1 MHELSVVESMMAVVL
16 KHAEKNRASEV
27 SRVNLVL
34 GEMSTVMEDPVRF
47 YFELISRDTIAE
59 GAELSFRR
67 TQLIARCP
75 DCGKEFKVEEY
86 DFTCPECG
94 GTDTEIVSGREF
106 QVESI
111 EIN

>member
-16 KHAEKNRASEV
+16 KHAEKNRASKV
-27 SRVNLVL
+27 NRINLVL

-47 YFELISRDTIAE
+47 YFELLSRDTIAE

-67 TQLIARCP
+67 TQLISRCH

-94 GTDTEIVSGREF
+94 GNDTEIVSGREF

>member
-1 MHELSVVESMMAVVL
+1 MHELSVVESMMSVVL
-16 KHAEKNRASEV
+16 KHAGMNRATKV
-27 SRVNLVL
+27 SRINLVL

-59 GAELSFRR
+59 GAELSLRR

-75 DCGKEFKVEEY
+75 DCGNEFKVEEY

-94 GTDTEIVSGREF
+94 GTNTEIVSGREF